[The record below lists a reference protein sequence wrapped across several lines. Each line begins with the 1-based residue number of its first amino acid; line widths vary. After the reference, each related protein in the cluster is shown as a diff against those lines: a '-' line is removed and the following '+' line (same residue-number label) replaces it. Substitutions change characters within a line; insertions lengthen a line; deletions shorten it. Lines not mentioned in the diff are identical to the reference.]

1 MTARAYLLSFLALA
15 VNRQPSTVN
24 FSNSMSTPP
33 DDPFQPRDAT
43 VLRPRPGAGKRG
55 ANKESA
61 PLAQP
66 RPAGY
71 QAQPISEVAAHQLG
85 IGLNPL
91 VQAASSL
98 LLLAGRIRGTLQGP
112 DVATLQRQVLEDIRR
127 FEERARASGVANEI
141 VLAARYALCAA
152 LDESVLTTPWGAHS
166 EWAQTTLLVTL
177 HREAWGGEKFFDM
190 LERISQDPVRHID
203 LMELQYLCMAM
214 GFAGKFHALDRGQ
227 RQLEEVQH
235 DLYRRIRDYRGVVPA
250 ELSLR
255 WEGLQD
261 RRNPLIRYVPW
272 WVVGAAALAILTVT
286 FIFFYVRLAQ
296 HAAPVQAQLAK
307 IGLGDFSTAVAVP
320 DSGPS
325 LKELLAPEIARSAL
339 TVEEEG
345 GRTLI
350 TLIAPKLFTSGSAT
364 VNPEYYGTLQ
374 DVAHALDQVPG
385 RILVVGHTDDQRLT
399 SLRYKDNFELSR
411 ERAVSVVEKLKLA
424 IANPARMQWTGVGS
438 TEPRYRPES
447 LSENRARNRRV
458 EIVHVR
464 EGK

>member
-1 MTARAYLLSFLALA
+1 
-15 VNRQPSTVN
+15 V
-24 FSNSMSTPP
+24 SNGP

-55 ANKESA
+55 GSKDA
-61 PLAQP
+61 PPTAHP
-66 RPAGY
+66 RPPSL
-71 QAQPISEVAAHQLG
+71 QAQPIPEGASEHLG
-85 IGLNPL
+85 IGLSPL
-91 VQAASSL
+91 VQAASPL
-98 LLLAGRIRGTLQGP
+98 LLLAGRIRGTLQGT
-112 DVATLQRQVLEDIRR
+112 DVATLQRQVLEEIRR
-127 FEERARASGVANEI
+127 FEERARASSVPNEI

-152 LDESVLTTPWGAHS
+152 LDESVLTTPWGAQS
-166 EWAQTTLLVTL
+166 EWAQHTLLVTL

-190 LERISQDPVRHID
+190 LEGISQDPGRHID
-203 LMELQYLCMAM
+203 LMELQYLCIAM

-227 RQLEEVQH
+227 ARLEEVQH
-235 DLYRRIRDYRGVVPA
+235 DLYRRIRDYRGAVPQ

-307 IGLGDFSTAVAVP
+307 IGLGDFSAAAAVP

-325 LKELLAPEIARSAL
+325 LKELLATDIGRGAL

-350 TLIAPKLFTSGSAT
+350 TLVAPKLFTSGSST

-385 RILVVGHTDDQRLT
+385 RVLVIGHTDDQPLT

-424 IANPARMQWTGVGS
+424 IANPARMEWTGVGA

-464 EGK
+464 ERK